1 MKHLIYIL
9 LFVICI
15 LFVIF
20 MWTWFT
26 YQANGAAT
34 KEDLQQTEYE
44 LKTKIDSVLRE
55 CDSLK
60 TAIQQVKAD
69 TDTLKS
75 DTDTIK
81 AGMSVIFRT
90 MKENENKNIWD
101 LLW

>member
-44 LKTKIDSVLRE
+44 LKNKIDSVLRE

-60 TAIQQVKAD
+60 TAIQRVKAD
-69 TDTLKS
+69 TDTLK
-75 DTDTIK
+75 
-81 AGMSVIFRT
+81 AGQRAIFET
-90 MKENENKNIWD
+90 MKENENKSLFDW
-101 LLW
+101 LWE

>member
-26 YQANGAAT
+26 YHSAAT
-34 KEDLQQTEYE
+34 KDDLQQTEYE
-44 LKTKIDSVLRE
+44 LKNKIDSVLRE

-60 TAIQQVKAD
+60 AAIQEVKAD
-69 TDTLKS
+69 TDTLKA